1 MTIDVR
7 QAVSSAKNHLNQ
19 IIDLFGYIDDI
30 RLEEIELSS
39 DKKSW
44 FITLGFHLF
53 NSPIDKQKNSLK
65 KETGIPNL
73 ANLLNPT
80 EREYKVIE
88 IDAET
93 GDLKSIK
100 IREL

>member
-7 QAVSSAKNHLNQ
+7 QAVSKARSHLNQ
-19 IIDLFGYIDDI
+19 IIDLFGNVNDI

-44 FITLGFHLF
+44 LITLGFLF
-53 NSPIDKQKNSLK
+53 DSPTNQQKNLPDVLK
-65 KETGIPNL
+65 TAMNI
-73 ANLLNPT
+73 
-80 EREYKVIE
+80 REYKIVE

-93 GDLKSIK
+93 GELKSIK

>member
-7 QAVSSAKNHLNQ
+7 QAVKQAKNHLNQ
-19 IIDLFGYIDDI
+19 IIDLFGNVSDI

-39 DKKSW
+39 DNKSW
-44 FITLGFHLF
+44 LITLGFLF
-53 NSPIDKQKNSLK
+53 DTPMNQQKNLPD
-65 KETGIPNL
+65 I
-73 ANLLNPT
+73 LNKAMNI
-80 EREYKVIE
+80 REYKIVE

-93 GDLKSIK
+93 GELKSIK

>member
-7 QAVSSAKNHLNQ
+7 QAVSKAKNHLNQ
-19 IIDLFGYIDDI
+19 IIDLFGNVNDI

-44 FITLGFHLF
+44 LITLGFLF
-53 NSPIDKQKNSLK
+53 DPPIDQQKNLPNVLK
-65 KETGIPNL
+65 TAMNI
-73 ANLLNPT
+73 
-80 EREYKVIE
+80 REYKIVE

-93 GDLKSIK
+93 GELKSIK

>member
-7 QAVSSAKNHLNQ
+7 QAVSQAKNHLNQ
-19 IIDLFGYIDDI
+19 IIDLFGKVNDI
-30 RLEEIELSS
+30 RLEELELSS

-44 FITLGFHLF
+44 LITLGFLF
-53 NSPIDKQKNSLK
+53 DSPTYQQKNLPDLLK
-65 KETGIPNL
+65 TTMKI
-73 ANLLNPT
+73 
-80 EREYKVIE
+80 RDYKVVE

-93 GDLKSIK
+93 GELKSIK

>member
-7 QAVSSAKNHLNQ
+7 QAVNQAKNHVNQ
-19 IIDLFGYIDDI
+19 IIDLFGKVNDI

-39 DKKSW
+39 DKNSW
-44 FITLGFHLF
+44 LITLGFLF
-53 NSPIDKQKNSLK
+53 DSQMNQQKTIPDILK
-65 KETGIPNL
+65 TTMKI
-73 ANLLNPT
+73 
-80 EREYKVIE
+80 REYKVVE

-93 GDLKSIK
+93 GELKSIK